1 MATVSSPIAIER
13 TALEF
18 MEALGRSGIL
28 STRQIEQIQAKV
40 QGGSYLKDAQAL
52 AAWLV
57 KKQVLT
63 NYQARHLLH
72 GQSQVLLVGRYV
84 ILDRIGRGAMG
95 TVYKARHRL
104 MGRVAA
110 LKFIAPAYLARPNAV
125 PRFLREMRLVGRLN
139 HPNIVQAYDA
149 DQVGGVPYIV
159 MEYVPGQDLE
169 RLLLGRGPLPP
180 EDTVRYVMQV
190 ALGLAHAH
198 EQGIIHRDI
207 KPSNLLL
214 GDDGRIRILDLGLA
228 ALLDNRD
235 PDRGSAATRDGMAVG
250 TADYMS
256 PEQAVGREAPD
267 GRSDLYSLGCV
278 MYYLLTGRVPFP
290 GDSQVECM
298 ASRIKGR
305 PMALGDLRPGLPPGV
320 IGIVERLM
328 ANRPD
333 DRYPSAA
340 AAAEALQALG
350 ECEQFLSERSAR
362 LVENAGTASHGSVN
376 TEASVPHENSTTGST
391 NIGAAQP
398 CWWLSLLWY
407 LSGWSQRFA
416 LLMLSVALLAGS
428 AALLATFAAGFLL
441 HDHFMDTR
449 GGPSGVAL
457 SPLSVQ
463 SVKE

>member
-1 MATVSSPIAIER
+1 
-13 TALEF
+13 
-18 MEALGRSGIL
+18 
-28 STRQIEQIQAKV
+28 
-40 QGGSYLKDAQAL
+40 
-52 AAWLV
+52 
-57 KKQVLT
+57 
-63 NYQARHLLH
+63 
-72 GQSQVLLVGRYV
+72 
-84 ILDRIGRGAMG
+84 
-95 TVYKARHRL
+95 
-104 MGRVAA
+104 
-110 LKFIAPAYLARPNAV
+110 
-125 PRFLREMRLVGRLN
+125 
-139 HPNIVQAYDA
+139 
-149 DQVGGVPYIV
+149 
-159 MEYVPGQDLE
+159 
-169 RLLLGRGPLPP
+169 
-180 EDTVRYVMQV
+180 
-190 ALGLAHAH
+190 
-198 EQGIIHRDI
+198 
-207 KPSNLLL
+207 
-214 GDDGRIRILDLGLA
+214 
-228 ALLDNRD
+228 
-235 PDRGSAATRDGMAVG
+235 MAVG

-333 DRYPSAA
+333 DRYPSAV

-350 ECEQFLSERSAR
+350 ECEQFLSERNAR
-362 LVENAGTASHGSVN
+362 LVENAGTASHDSVN
-376 TEASVPHENSTTGST
+376 TGTSVPHENSTTGST
-391 NIGAAQP
+391 NIGAAPP

-416 LLMLSVALLAGS
+416 LLILSVALLAGS

-441 HDHFMDTR
+441 HDHFLDTR